1 MTLET
6 PHPATKNPA
15 AETQATEPTAPSP
28 QSPARPAP
36 GNRVYNFTAG
46 PSTLPL
52 EVMEQVRQDLFDYGG
67 LGAGIAEISHRSQE
81 FHAIVEEGEALLHEL
96 MGIPDDYRVLFCH
109 GGGQLQFSMVPL
121 NLIGLKPA
129 RKALYVDTGSFA
141 ARAADIATRY
151 GYVHVPAHSRE
162 TDYDR
167 VPRLDEELL
176 AQDASYIHITTNN
189 TAMGTYWRE
198 IPDTGAL
205 PLAADMT
212 SEILSRVVD
221 VRRFGLI
228 YAGAQKNLGP
238 SGLAMVILRKELLGH
253 ALPGTPQLLNY
264 TDLASDRYS
273 MGNTP
278 ATVPIYIMLLIL
290 RWVKKQG
297 GVAALEK
304 TNAEKAALLYRVIDG
319 SGFYRGFALPE
330 HRSPMNVTFDLPDG
344 ALNDRFVAEALEAGL
359 YGLKGHRSRGG
370 VRASIYNAM
379 PIGGASLL
387 AEFMTAFERKNG

>member
-6 PHPATKNPA
+6 PHPATQ
-15 AETQATEPTAPSP
+15 TTASSP
-28 QSPARPAP
+28 KAPVRPAP

-46 PSTLPL
+46 PATLPL
-52 EVMEQVRQDLFDYGG
+52 EVMEQVREDLYDYGG
-67 LGAGIAEISHRSQE
+67 LGAGIAEISHRSPE

-96 MGIPDDYRVLFCH
+96 MDIPDDYRVLFCH

-167 VPRLDEELL
+167 VPRLDAEILH
-176 AQDASYIHITTNN
+176 QDASYIHITSNN
-189 TAMGTYWRE
+189 TAMGTYWRD
-198 IPDTGAL
+198 IPHTGAL
-205 PLAADMT
+205 PLVADMT

-253 ALPGTPQLLNY
+253 SLPGTPQLLNY
-264 TDLASDRYS
+264 TDLASDRHS

-278 ATVPIYIMLLIL
+278 ATLPIYMMLLIL
-290 RWVKKQG
+290 RWVKEKG
-297 GVAALEK
+297 GVAAMEK
-304 TNAEKAALLYRVIDG
+304 TNAEKAAILYRVIDG
-319 SGFYRGFALPE
+319 SGFYRGFALTE

-344 ALNDRFVAEALEAGL
+344 ELCKRFVAEALAAGL
-359 YGLKGHRSRGG
+359 YGLAGHVARGG
-370 VRASIYNAM
+370 LRASIYNAM
-379 PIGGASLL
+379 PMGGASLL
-387 AEFMTAFERKNG
+387 ADFMIEFERANG

>member
-1 MTLET
+1 MPLET
-6 PHPATKNPA
+6 PHLDTRI
-15 AETQATEPTAPSP
+15 TGT
-28 QSPARPAP
+28 ARPAA

-46 PSTLPL
+46 PATLPL
-52 EVMEQVRQDLFDYGG
+52 EVMEQVREDLFDYSG
-67 LGAGIAEISHRSQE
+67 LGVGIAEISHRSQE

-96 MGIPDDYRVLFCH
+96 MDIPDDYRVLFCH

-129 RKALYVDTGSFA
+129 RKALYVDTGAFA
-141 ARAADIATRY
+141 ARAVDIATRY
-151 GYVHVPAHSRE
+151 GYIHVPAHSRE

-167 VPRLDEELL
+167 VPRLDAENFDP
-176 AQDASYIHITTNN
+176 DASYIHITSNN
-189 TAMGTYWRE
+189 TAMGTYWRD

-238 SGLAMVILRKELLGH
+238 SGLAMVILRKDLLGH
-253 ALPGTPQLLNY
+253 SLPGTPQLLNY

-278 ATVPIYIMLLIL
+278 ATLPIYMMLLIL
-290 RWVKKQG
+290 RWVKEKG
-297 GVAALEK
+297 GVATLEK
-304 TNAEKAALLYRVIDG
+304 TNAEKAAILYRVIDG
-319 SGFYRGFALPE
+319 SSFYRGFALPE
-330 HRSPMNVTFDLPDG
+330 HRSPMNVTFGLPDG
-344 ALNDRFVAEALEAGL
+344 VLSGRFVAEALEAGL
-359 YGLKGHRSRGG
+359 YGLAGHGARGG
-370 VRASIYNAM
+370 IRASIYNAM
-379 PIGGASLL
+379 PMEGAALL
-387 AEFMTAFERKNG
+387 AEFMTAFERANG